1 MLENTFQPPK
11 KSVKIS
17 LPGEELFHN
26 TLAFS
31 MNDPLYVETLGI
43 THPFP
48 GYRIERCRT
57 GVRRFGIY
65 VFEAVLSGTGYI
77 ECEGIKYSVS
87 AGDFYFLN
95 NNCSHIY
102 YADRE
107 HPFEK
112 IWINVR
118 GKLITKLLEAYDI
131 TAPVIVLHSDFSPM
145 IHEIHNIYSSP
156 TEESLDERNYRAAQ
170 VFSAMILRMDREV
183 RGNEVKV
190 DLPLRLKLFI
200 DNRMDFTLSVEQLA
214 RQFHLN
220 SNYITAV
227 FKRKYGTTPK
237 QYMLERKIECAKQ
250 LLQNRNCEIKEIAAT
265 LAFSSVY
272 HFSNTFKRLTGMTPT
287 EYRRESPQY
296 SE

>member
-1 MLENTFQPPK
+1 MLENTFQSPK
-11 KSVKIS
+11 KSMKNS

-26 TLAFS
+26 TRVFS
-31 MNDPLYVETLGI
+31 RNDPLYVEALGI

-48 GYRIERCRT
+48 GYRIQRFRT
-57 GVRRFGIY
+57 GVKRFGIY
-65 VFEAVLSGTGYI
+65 VFEEVLSGSGYI
-77 ECEGIKYSVS
+77 ECDGIKYSVS

-102 YADRE
+102 YADLE

-112 IWINVR
+112 IWINVS

-145 IHEIHNIYSSP
+145 IREIHTIYSAP
-156 TEESLDERNYRAAQ
+156 TEESLDERNGRASQ
-170 VFSAMILRMDREV
+170 VFAAMLLRMAREV
-183 RGNEVKV
+183 HDNEVKV
-190 DLPLRLKLFI
+190 DLPLRLKLYI

-214 RQFHLN
+214 QQFHLN
-220 SNYITAV
+220 SNYVTVV
-227 FKRKYGTTPK
+227 FKRKYGMTPK
-237 QYMLERKIECAKQ
+237 QYMLERKIDCAKQ

-287 EYRRESPQY
+287 EYRRESSQDA
-296 SE
+296 E